1 MNYPLISEYVQS
13 IKFSEENF
21 DKLSNLC
28 PVLDEDGNPIMFS
41 GNFAIVFKMQDK
53 QTGKLHAVKCF
64 LREQEG
70 REENYKLIAS
80 ELEYVSS
87 TFLTPIQYLEKEIF
101 VDTTQGEDTEFPVLQ
116 MDWVEGLTLDKYI
129 RNNIHDPYK
138 LALITYQFCRM
149 GSWLLS
155 QEFAHGDLKPDNII
169 VREDGQLVLVD
180 YDGMFVPAMRGQK
193 ARELGSVDYRHPL
206 RREDVFN
213 GSIDD
218 FSIASIALSLKALS
232 LAPEL
237 LNDFGAEDRL
247 LFSAKDYQNIGESE
261 CVKAI
266 QSLSNDTE
274 LSQLLGLFYI
284 AYARNNLSDVSF
296 RLINIRKPE
305 YIPDVV
311 FSISITEEDLENA
324 IEDEYGVQYSR
335 DGLKLLKSPK
345 NIEYYK
351 IKEGTRIICDSAFY
365 CCDKLTFIDIIDSI
379 DYIGCSAFE
388 SCKSLKGICIKNEN
402 IIIKQYAFS
411 YCDELET
418 VIIPHIKRISE
429 GMFSHCKK
437 LMTVT
442 ANTVFYIEKNAFSDC
457 VSLSFTVP
465 QTVRKIEPGAFIGI
479 KQLSCFNEYFI
490 WHLNSLYTS
499 DMRLLIYY
507 NGDPFKYIVPIG
519 VESICKEVFHSC
531 PNFIKLPKTITSDCL
546 ESIQNFDSDVIQIP
560 NDRNEYISY
569 GIPLITNED
578 IFIDNFGVIY
588 NSYKTKL
595 LRFPLRLSLHS
606 YTILESCTIIDKN
619 AFVYDI
625 DCDGDGCTF
634 FIGNKLYELNLP
646 NGLKEIRENAFSG
659 CLFKKL
665 NIPSSVVK
673 IERNALEYSPVRRLT
688 INGIIDNIKLD
699 IFGSKQKLNCI
710 IEIPSFLQDFY
721 SSLNDYTIYFNVEE
735 SVLLTQINGYKIDK
749 GVKYSYDYKILMDG
763 INCEDTVYNVN
774 SKCIM
779 IYENAFK
786 HCKSVKEIKMPDGLA
801 YINDYAFSYSSI
813 EQVDIPNSVMKLG
826 KGVFQYCLR
835 LNYVKLPSEIEKI
848 ENVSFSNCKNL
859 KEIILPSN
867 LVVLG
872 VAAFSGCETI
882 RKINIPQH
890 VEIIEEDA
898 FRWCKS
904 LEEINA
910 PDNWSLLLSSKSFAD
925 CPNLNKVILP
935 WYHCKIEQDVFIGC
949 VSLKNIIKRNS
960 QMLDLKD
967 ASLKNIVKFES
978 ECDLPF

>member
-1 MNYPLISEYVQS
+1 M
-13 IKFSEENF
+13 
-21 DKLSNLC
+21 
-28 PVLDEDGNPIMFS
+28 
-41 GNFAIVFKMQDK
+41 
-53 QTGKLHAVKCF
+53 
-64 LREQEG
+64 
-70 REENYKLIAS
+70 
-80 ELEYVSS
+80 
-87 TFLTPIQYLEKEIF
+87 
-101 VDTTQGEDTEFPVLQ
+101 
-116 MDWVEGLTLDKYI
+116 
-129 RNNIHDPYK
+129 
-138 LALITYQFCRM
+138 
-149 GSWLLS
+149 
-155 QEFAHGDLKPDNII
+155 
-169 VREDGQLVLVD
+169 
-180 YDGMFVPAMRGQK
+180 
-193 ARELGSVDYRHPL
+193 
-206 RREDVFN
+206 
-213 GSIDD
+213 
-218 FSIASIALSLKALS
+218 
-232 LAPEL
+232 
-237 LNDFGAEDRL
+237 
-247 LFSAKDYQNIGESE
+247 
-261 CVKAI
+261 
-266 QSLSNDTE
+266 
-274 LSQLLGLFYI
+274 
-284 AYARNNLSDVSF
+284 
-296 RLINIRKPE
+296 INIRKPE

-479 KQLSCFNEYFI
+479 KQLSCFNEHFI

-634 FIGNKLYELNLP
+634 FIE
-646 NGLKEIRENAFSG
+646 
-659 CLFKKL
+659 
-665 NIPSSVVK
+665 
-673 IERNALEYSPVRRLT
+673 
-688 INGIIDNIKLD
+688 
-699 IFGSKQKLNCI
+699 
-710 IEIPSFLQDFY
+710 
-721 SSLNDYTIYFNVEE
+721 
-735 SVLLTQINGYKIDK
+735 
-749 GVKYSYDYKILMDG
+749 
-763 INCEDTVYNVN
+763 
-774 SKCIM
+774 
-779 IYENAFK
+779 
-786 HCKSVKEIKMPDGLA
+786 
-801 YINDYAFSYSSI
+801 
-813 EQVDIPNSVMKLG
+813 
-826 KGVFQYCLR
+826 
-835 LNYVKLPSEIEKI
+835 
-848 ENVSFSNCKNL
+848 
-859 KEIILPSN
+859 
-867 LVVLG
+867 
-872 VAAFSGCETI
+872 
-882 RKINIPQH
+882 
-890 VEIIEEDA
+890 
-898 FRWCKS
+898 
-904 LEEINA
+904 
-910 PDNWSLLLSSKSFAD
+910 
-925 CPNLNKVILP
+925 VI
-935 WYHCKIEQDVFIGC
+935 
-949 VSLKNIIKRNS
+949 
-960 QMLDLKD
+960 
-967 ASLKNIVKFES
+967 
-978 ECDLPF
+978 